1 MILFYES
8 FKADNVSWT
17 LKKFLLVSSEIVMEE
32 RFNVMDTLEKLTT
45 TVLDRS
51 ILITIIDDEL

>member
-17 LKKFLLVSSEIVMEE
+17 LKKLLLLRSEIEKG
-32 RFNVMDTLEKLTT
+32 FNVIDTLKKLKT
-45 TVLDRS
+45 LFDRS
-51 ILITIIDDEL
+51 ILIKIIDDEL

>member
-17 LKKFLLVSSEIVMEE
+17 LKKLLLSRSEIEKG
-32 RFNVMDTLEKLTT
+32 FNVIDTLKKLKT
-45 TVLDRS
+45 LFDRS
-51 ILITIIDDEL
+51 ILIKIIDDEL